1 MFFAIHTR
9 AGIKLPLSC
18 TIVALISSKFKYI
31 VSTVLTDVSYLL
43 RVSLTG
49 CVLDRECIG
58 WELSSCVMPFVEV
71 RMLFINLTYIVYM
84 DTLFQ

>member
-18 TIVALISSKFKYI
+18 PYIYQVSFRYI
-31 VSTVLTDVSYLL
+31 VSTVLTDISYLL

-71 RMLFINLTYIVYM
+71 HMLLINLTYIVYM